1 MERSNLAD
9 ESKKVRVSSG
19 LLPHSS
25 DEGEASLSV
34 SCVDISLQ
42 ADQQPADFRFSVLR
56 LSSTMKR
63 GRFPDQSEEVRVS
76 SRLCPH
82 INNEGEA
89 SPSVSCV
96 DISLQADQQPAY
108 FEVTSATSFMKRSRL
123 ADESKV
129 RVSN

>member
-19 LLPHSS
+19 FLPHSS

-82 INNEGEA
+82 INIEGEA
-89 SPSVSCV
+89 SLSVSCV
-96 DISLQADQQPAY
+96 DISLQADQQLADFRVAP
-108 FEVTSATSFMKRSRL
+108 TSSNMERSPL
-123 ADESKV
+123 ADESKKV
-129 RVSN
+129 RV